1 MHRTSAALL
10 TLALA
15 LPATAMAQSGPSFSL
30 IAGYDTSVS
39 GDVHKGA
46 IAPIADLG
54 PLNPDLAGVSA
65 ELRIGARSYDKIYG
79 KATNLG
85 VEMAWPMGNSDEV
98 FGQLVY
104 TRTGAGSTQV
114 GGAYVPALDTTLPV
128 YGRFGGYDALALEGG
143 YRYYFGSGGS
153 VRPFIAGRLG
163 TTHVSSIKAT
173 FTIPDANIALNDVP
187 FFKSGWQFS
196 GGADLGVLWALTD
209 KTSLGL
215 EVGARYHGNLSG
227 DDSALAGL
235 GLAGINNTGK
245 RTSYPV
251 NLRLQMRF

>member
-1 MHRTSAALL
+1 MNRTSAALL

-15 LPATAMAQSGPSFSL
+15 LPATAMAQSGPSFTL
-30 IAGYDTSVS
+30 IAGGDTSVN

-54 PLNPDLAGVSA
+54 PLNPALAGVSA
-65 ELRIGARSYDKIYG
+65 ELQIGARSYDKIYG
-79 KATNLG
+79 KGTNFG
-85 VEMAWPMGNSDEV
+85 IEMAWPMGNSDEV
-98 FGQLVY
+98 FGQLMY
-104 TRTGAGSTQV
+104 TRTGSGSTQV
-114 GGAYVPALDTTLPV
+114 GGAYVPALETTLPV
-128 YGRFGGYDALALEGG
+128 YGRFGSYDALGLEGG
-143 YRYYFGSGGS
+143 YRYYFGSGS
-153 VRPFIAGRLG
+153 VRPYIAGRLG
-163 TTHVSSIKAT
+163 ATHVNSIKAT

-187 FFKSGWQFS
+187 FFKSGWQLS
-196 GGADLGVLWALTD
+196 GGADLGVMWALTD

>member
-1 MHRTSAALL
+1 MNRTSAALL

-15 LPATAMAQSGPSFSL
+15 LPATAMAQSGPSFTL
-30 IAGYDTSVS
+30 IAGGDTSVN

-54 PLNPDLAGVSA
+54 PLNPALAGVSA
-65 ELRIGARSYDKIYG
+65 ELQIGARSYDKIYG
-79 KATNLG
+79 KGTNFG
-85 VEMAWPMGNSDEV
+85 IEMAWPMGNSDEV
-98 FGQLVY
+98 FGQLMY
-104 TRTGAGSTQV
+104 TRTGSGSTQV
-114 GGAYVPALDTTLPV
+114 GGAYVPALETTLPV
-128 YGRFGGYDALALEGG
+128 YGRFGSYDALGLEGG
-143 YRYYFGSGGS
+143 YRYYFGSGS
-153 VRPFIAGRLG
+153 VRPYIAGRLG
-163 TTHVSSIKAT
+163 ATHVDSIKAT

-187 FFKSGWQFS
+187 FFKSGWQLS
-196 GGADLGVLWALTD
+196 GGADLGVMWALTD

>member
-1 MHRTSAALL
+1 
-10 TLALA
+10 
-15 LPATAMAQSGPSFSL
+15 MAQSSPSFSL

-54 PLNPDLAGVSA
+54 PL
-65 ELRIGARSYDKIYG
+65 
-79 KATNLG
+79 
-85 VEMAWPMGNSDEV
+85 
-98 FGQLVY
+98 VY
-104 TRTGAGSTQV
+104 ARTGAGSTQV
-114 GGAYVPALDTTLPV
+114 GDAYVLALDTTLPV
-128 YGRFGGYDALALEGG
+128 YGRFGGYAALALEGG

-153 VRPFIAGRLG
+153 VRPYIAGRLG

-187 FFKSGWQFS
+187 FFKSGWPFS

-215 EVGARYHGNLSG
+215 EVGARCHGNLSG

-245 RTSYPV
+245 RISCPV